1 MKVRTVM
8 LCSLLLLS
16 EAVFARESTDVIIM
30 KNGDRLTGQI
40 KGLDNGVL
48 YISMEYIIGTSSMQW
63 SKVHHLESKQLFL
76 VKTQDGTVY
85 EGTLRTGA
93 EPEEQPVKIEVME
106 TPEQTVTIDR
116 SRIVEMDQTSDKF
129 WQRFNGDF
137 NFGMIYSKGNQS
149 TQYDL
154 NAQVSY
160 PRERWAAAVTYSSTL
175 SSSTGA
181 SASTRNL
188 VGATAMHLMPW
199 NHWFYEGL
207 SAFLQSSEQEI
218 NLQTTLGGGVGRF
231 LKNTN
236 HAKISLLGGVAWQ
249 NTQYQPSLIPQGQQK
264 LAAGLIV
271 GDVQLFRFNK
281 TTLDVSATFLPA
293 LSQPGRVYFNLNTS
307 YMVKIFSNLTWNIS
321 LYGNWDSRPPA
332 NFSGSNYGASSG
344 LGWTFGNR

>member
-1 MKVRTVM
+1 MRLRTVM
-8 LCSLLLLS
+8 LCSLLLLAETVS
-16 EAVFARESTDVIIM
+16 ARESTDVIVM

-40 KGLDNGVL
+40 KGLDNAIL
-48 YISMEYIIGTSSMQW
+48 YISMEYMINTSEVQW
-63 SKVHHLESKQLFL
+63 SKVDHLESKQLFL

-85 EGTLRTGA
+85 QGTLKTA
-93 EPEEQPVKIEVME
+93 EKPEDQPVKIEVLE
-106 TPEQTVTIDR
+106 SPAEIVTLDR

-129 WQRFNGDF
+129 FERFNGYV

-154 NAQVSY
+154 NSQVAY
-160 PRERWAAAVTYSSTL
+160 PRERWAAAVALSSTL

-181 SASTRNL
+181 SAATRNL
-188 VGATAMHLMPW
+188 VGATAMHLLPW

-207 SAFLQSSEQEI
+207 SAFLESSEQGI

-236 HAKISLLGGVAWQ
+236 HAKISLLGGFAWQ
-249 NTQYQPSLIPQGQQK
+249 GTQYQPSVVPQGQQK
-264 LAAGLIV
+264 LAAGLIAV
-271 GDVQLFRFNK
+271 DMQLFRFNK

-293 LSQPGRVYFNLNTS
+293 ISQPGRVYFNLNTS

-321 LYGNWDSRPPA
+321 FYGNWDSRPPA